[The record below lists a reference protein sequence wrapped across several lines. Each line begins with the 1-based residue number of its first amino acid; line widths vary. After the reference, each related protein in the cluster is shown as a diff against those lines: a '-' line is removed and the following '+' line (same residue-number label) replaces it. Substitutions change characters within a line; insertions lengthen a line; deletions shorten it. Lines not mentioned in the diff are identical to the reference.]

1 MVDPGE
7 ETVVVG
13 VRPDSPENRKNI
25 YYSNL
30 NVGLGGLAKLF
41 KDTVKHIKS
50 VGPKYQTSP

>member
-13 VRPDSPENRKNI
+13 VRPDPPENRENI
-25 YYSNL
+25 YYGNL
-30 NVGLGGLAKLF
+30 NVGLGGLVKLF

-50 VGPKYQTSP
+50 VGPKHQTSP